1 MSFLYKHIA
10 VTHATSL
17 HLNANVAATRFWYIS
32 FYCFECG
39 AGATNLHCDH
49 LVHKH
54 ASTDIALI
62 LVEMS
67 RTRTSLCIF
76 KSYCDRL
83 NLKCSVAPDGLS
95 YAVNPPLR
103 VSHPAP
109 FLYSMCYICV
119 VGKPCWKP

>member
-17 HLNANVAATRFWYIS
+17 HLNANVAETRFWYSS
-32 FYCFECG
+32 FYCVECG
-39 AGATNLHCDH
+39 AGATNLHCGH

-67 RTRTSLCIF
+67 RTRTSLRIL
-76 KSYCDRL
+76 KSYCFFFSSRRRHTRL
-83 NLKCSVAPDGLS
+83 QGDWSSDVCSSD
-95 YAVNPPLR
+95 
-103 VSHPAP
+103 
-109 FLYSMCYICV
+109 
-119 VGKPCWKP
+119 